1 MAIEST
7 GMEMARLQQGPLPIA
22 QGQTNYT
29 IDPSRPEQTFADT
42 LKNSIREVNLVQE
55 QADQA
60 IVDLTTGKKQDL
72 HQTMVAI
79 EKADVTFQLMMQVR
93 NKIIS
98 AYEEVSRMQ
107 I

>member
-1 MAIEST
+1 MKIESVI
-7 GMEMARLQQGPLPIA
+7 AQQGPQPIA
-22 QGQTNYT
+22 KDPTNFT
-29 IDPSRPEQTFADT
+29 IGLHEPEKTFADT
-42 LKNSIREVNLVQE
+42 LKQSIREVNAVQQ

-60 IVDLTTGKKQDL
+60 IVDLTVGKKQDL

-79 EKADVTFQLMMQVR
+79 EKADVAFQLMMQVR
-93 NKIIS
+93 NKLVS

>member
-1 MAIEST
+1 MAIESA
-7 GMEMARLQQGPLPIA
+7 GMEPARLQQGPLPIA
-22 QGQTNYT
+22 KGPTNYT
-29 IDPSRPEQTFADT
+29 IGLDRPEKTFADT

-60 IVDLTTGKKQDL
+60 IFDLTTGRKQDL

-98 AYEEVSRMQ
+98 AYEEISRMQ

>member
-1 MAIEST
+1 MKIESVI
-7 GMEMARLQQGPLPIA
+7 AQQGPQSVMKNQSNVTLGLDQPA
-22 QGQTNYT
+22 
-29 IDPSRPEQTFADT
+29 PTFADT
-42 LKNSIREVNLVQE
+42 LKESIREVNKVQE